1 MRTAWKARHGQQTNA
16 PTNGSSVNNSVRP
29 PVGNGASG
37 PGGFSRA
44 PQAPPAPTQPIPTAT
59 KKVELRFG
67 PLPEPPYS
75 KVGGPR
81 EVLGFKR

>member
-1 MRTAWKARHGQQTNA
+1 MRTAWKARHGQQSNA
-16 PTNGSSVNNSVRP
+16 PTNGSSANNARP

-44 PQAPPAPTQPIPTAT
+44 PQAPPAPTQPLPTT
-59 KKVELRFG
+59 TNKVELRFG